1 MSNKSDIVNS
11 RTGVKSAE
19 SKTVKPASTVSSD
32 TGNPDTN
39 GKETK
44 QLSAV
49 PAPIPSTS
57 PWKIHKQEN
66 GGIPTKI
73 SDNSSK
79 SDQHETDTTFWP
91 APNESTATLDGDN
104 QDIKKEKFATK
115 GRAQWKHLTPTITH
129 ATPTPGKSSA
139 AAGGREGG
147 GQKSKKSAS
156 SKSRSNKP
164 KKNDGSKSDKSS
176 TSSSNLEKQKS
187 STTESVS
194 NKVGD
199 DNRGKR
205 NKQDGNQQRTKGS
218 SSRGGGGGNQRQ
230 SNGQR
235 RNTSAGN
242 TYTTNLNGMDRRRH
256 SNYHPTVDSFYPAYV
271 NVDEETLKTYI
282 LQQIEYYFSI
292 DNLCKDM
299 FLRGK
304 MDSEGYVDLSLLAN
318 FNRVKGLTT
327 DLGLIKESLKDSQ
340 LLQVKGEKIRKH
352 EGWENWVLP
361 PPTTVPPAHPEP
373 QHPGTTAADIV
384 KHSPKPSTPTKS
396 SIGTYGHLE
405 KTAASSTGSLNGVT
419 NNNKHGQP
427 QSHAGDADLDENDD
441 DLFDFEEDDED
452 WQDDRRPNTV
462 KKYYLSGEDS
472 EDDELDEDTIAR
484 IMIVTQRNN
493 RGDRSHAS
501 FDRAKMNDDLSEM
514 INEGL
519 HEYEAGL
526 HRHDQLTKSKVN
538 TIDQEHFD
546 RLSAN
551 QKQVNHNGEQVGGQM
566 SSSKIVMAK
575 NIQTKKPRFYP
586 VQRESLPFYN
596 HELSGATMKTI
607 PSAATGGN
615 HMVADDEYGHVGWV
629 IGDQAYHYDPND
641 IYSSSLGKSP
651 LASSFTSMPATTTAT
666 MATASYLSPASGNG
680 SGHPHA
686 SSLDTLVKTIPSDSS
701 QHPSHS
707 LLREKGFVQQ
717 KYYKYH
723 AKALK
728 ERKRQGVGQ
737 SQEMNT
743 LFRFWSHF
751 LRDHFNKRMYNE
763 FKRLAVD
770 DANHD
775 YRYGLECLFR
785 FYSYGLEKRYQ
796 RATFEDFQDLTLA
809 DYDTGHLYGLEKFWA
824 YLYYRKDKKKR
835 DVKPSEKLASLLA
848 NYTSAKD
855 FKNAKPPPAVS
866 STFTIPHHHHS

>member
-11 RTGVKSAE
+11 RTGVKLAE
-19 SKTVKPASTVSSD
+19 SKTVKPASTASSD
-32 TGNPDTN
+32 TGNPDTS

-44 QLSAV
+44 QPPAV
-49 PAPIPSTS
+49 PAPIPTTS

-73 SDNSSK
+73 SDKSSK

-91 APNESTATLDGDN
+91 APNESTATLGGDKE
-104 QDIKKEKFATK
+104 DIKKEKFVTK

-139 AAGGREGG
+139 AAAGGGREGG

-156 SKSRSNKP
+156 SKSRNNKP

-176 TSSSNLEKQKS
+176 TTTTASSSSNVEKQQKP

-218 SSRGGGGGNQRQ
+218 SSRGGGSQRQ
-230 SNGQR
+230 VNGQR

-242 TYTTNLNGMDRRRH
+242 THTTKLNGVDRRRH
-256 SNYHPTVDSFYPAYV
+256 SNYHPTVDSFYPGYV

-327 DLGLIKESLKDSQ
+327 DLGLIKETLKDSQ

-361 PPTTVPPAHPEP
+361 PPTIVPPAHPEP
-373 QHPGTTAADIV
+373 QHPSTTAADIV
-384 KHSPKPSTPTKS
+384 KHSPKPNTPTNNP
-396 SIGTYGHLE
+396 IETHGHLE
-405 KTAASSTGSLNGVT
+405 KTAASSTGSLNGG
-419 NNNKHGQP
+419 NNKLGQQ
-427 QSHAGDADLDENDD
+427 QSHASGDDLDENDD
-441 DLFDFEEDDED
+441 DVFDFEEDDED

-501 FDRAKMNDDLSEM
+501 FDWAKMNDDLSEM

-551 QKQVNHNGEQVGGQM
+551 QKQVNHSGEQVGGQM
-566 SSSKIVMAK
+566 SSSKVVMAK

-615 HMVADDEYGHVGWV
+615 HMVTDDEYGHVGWV
-629 IGDQAYHYDPND
+629 IGEQAYHYDPND

-651 LASSFTSMPATTTAT
+651 MASSFTSMPATTAT
-666 MATASYLSPASGNG
+666 MTNASYLSPGG
-680 SGHPHA
+680 GHAHA
-686 SSLDTLVKTIPSDSS
+686 SSLDTLVKSIPSDSS

-835 DVKPSEKLASLLA
+835 DVKPSERLASLLA

-855 FKNAKPPPAVS
+855 FKHAKPPPAVS